1 MFDGSTWK
9 RQPSMRDVRLGAAS
23 SMTDDGWMVTGGYD
37 TDYEEVKSTEIFSD
51 GSWRE
56 GVKLP
61 WAFTGHCQV
70 TSKAGVIIVG
80 V

>member
-9 RQPSMRDVRLGAAS
+9 RQPSMRHVRLGAAS

-51 GSWRE
+51 GS
-56 GVKLP
+56 
-61 WAFTGHCQV
+61 
-70 TSKAGVIIVG
+70 
-80 V
+80 